1 MMTSLY
7 IISHCAWLD
16 ELRLQ
21 VVFPEGTRISK
32 KTQKSS
38 QAFMKKQGYPE
49 LQHLICPRFKGTQD
63 ILREVRMKLRVP
75 FDSGAVAC

>member
-1 MMTSLY
+1 MASVH
-7 IISHCAWLD
+7 IISQCACLD
-16 ELRLQ
+16 ERWLQ

-63 ILREVRMKLRVP
+63 ILREVRMKLLVP
-75 FDSGAVAC
+75 FDADGVAC